1 VVRVSSDPLQSDLDI
16 EIVTP
21 LLESSDVRRGLRIGS
36 LCCPTFQ
43 KTDHDID
50 SFARELHLLERHRF
64 RPFLF
69 LRVHYPEA
77 IGERPID
84 PMLTA
89 HCTRIQI
96 AITGSQFGIIDGACD
111 MLELAWN

>member
-21 LLESSDVRRGLRIGS
+21 LLESSDVRRGLWICS

-50 SFARELHLLERHRF
+50 SFSRELHLLERHRF

-69 LRVHYPEA
+69 LRVHYQEA

-84 PMLTA
+84 PILA
-89 HCTRIQI
+89 VQCTRFQI
-96 AITGSQFGIIDGACD
+96 AITGSQFGIIDSACD
-111 MLELAWN
+111 MLEVAWN